1 VKTLLIDIET
11 APALAYIWNLKTR
24 YVPLTQVAEDP
35 YILCFS
41 AGWLGEDHHYFSSV
55 WEHGEEGMVQA
66 AWDLLDEAD
75 AVIHYNGNS
84 FDIPTLNTEFLR
96 YRLGPPQP
104 AHHIDLYTT
113 VSKKFRVLS
122 KSMKNMLKILSL
134 DNKLEHKGMELWTGC
149 MAGNKDD
156 QKVMTE
162 YNLQDINVL
171 EPFYKEL
178 LPWIDNHPNMALWM
192 DESSEPLC
200 KNCGSTNLRF
210 KGYKRTS
217 VLSYKQYQCQDC
229 LTWQRARNAEER
241 GPNRRSDVL
250 R

>member
-1 VKTLLIDIET
+1 MKTLLIDIET

-24 YVPLTQVAEDP
+24 YVPLGQVAEDP

-41 AGWLGEDHHYFSSV
+41 AGWMGEDHVYFSSV
-55 WEHGEEGMVQA
+55 WEHGENRMVQA
-66 AWDLLDEAD
+66 AWDMLDEAD

-84 FDIPTLNTEFLR
+84 FDIPTLQTEFLR
-96 YRLGPPQP
+96 YRLGPPAP

-149 MAGNKDD
+149 MAGNKED
-156 QKVMTE
+156 QQTMTD
-162 YNLQDINVL
+162 YNIQDILVL
-171 EPFYKEL
+171 EPFYQEL
-178 LPWIDNHPNMALWM
+178 LPWIDNHPNVALWM
-192 DESSEPLC
+192 DPSSEPTC

-217 VLSYKQYQCQDC
+217 VLSYRQYQCLDC
-229 LTWQRARNAEER
+229 KTWQRARYAEEV
-241 GPNRRSDVL
+241 GKKRRSDVL